1 MGRYHCGEQENR
13 KIKNRGGI
21 KGIEMN
27 RHSRTRH
34 SFLAAPVLASITDQI
49 FDLRGHITRSSK
61 KHHQLNNAYIRRQNE
76 VVNSLSFS
84 KISSPFMNI
93 ATGHIYSDQITE
105 DMLCFEKTGNMVY
118 KQFINA

>member
-1 MGRYHCGEQENR
+1 
-13 KIKNRGGI
+13 
-21 KGIEMN
+21 MN
-27 RHSRTRH
+27 QNSRTRH
-34 SFLAAPVLASITDQI
+34 SLAAPVLASITDQI
-49 FDLRGHITRSSK
+49 FDLGGHITRSSK

-93 ATGHIYSDQITE
+93 VTGHIYSDQITE